1 MQKVLICEV
10 QRDTVRMNEH
20 LEVYFSIVLEE
31 RGGTPLVVEDLL
43 IIYEITQQAQ
53 FTVKHLEWKEQYG
66 SGKKKVVILSR
77 NNMLWFFYV

>member
-1 MQKVLICEV
+1 
-10 QRDTVRMNEH
+10 MNEH

-53 FTVKHLEWKEQYG
+53 FTVKHLE
-66 SGKKKVVILSR
+66 
-77 NNMLWFFYV
+77 